1 MLNSK
6 YKPKSQKHKLL
17 SNIKSF
23 LSLIKL

>member
-17 SNIKSF
+17 SNIKSL